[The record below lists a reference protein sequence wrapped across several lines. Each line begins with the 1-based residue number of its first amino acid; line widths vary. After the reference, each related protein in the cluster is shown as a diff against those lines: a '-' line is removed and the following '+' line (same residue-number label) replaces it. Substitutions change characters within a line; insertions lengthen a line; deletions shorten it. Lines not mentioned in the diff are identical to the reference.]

1 MSDGRRKGTL
11 GYTNLGCAG
20 AVAAGSGKRK
30 INVAGKRLLEGVIRS
45 VGSHNK
51 YVETTEMWRQHA
63 LDSRG
68 LFGAGGTAVAE
79 AAAAKEARS

>member
-51 YVETTEMWRQHA
+51 VGQHHSA
-63 LDSRG
+63 RAAYPGLLRESRTIG
-68 LFGAGGTAVAE
+68 LCASLASTFF
-79 AAAAKEARS
+79 